1 MINLT
6 RERVERNRLMF
17 NARYEALEKMGTC
30 LGTKAAALALW
41 NEAMPEDSWMTLQ
54 LTLMLLQKGGYL
66 EGVKIVGGTV
76 MEPVRPRITE
86 KGYDN
91 WEEMGKPEHTDE
103 VMEIV
108 ERYKKKHKTAKKQEE

>member
-1 MINLT
+1 M
-6 RERVERNRLMF
+6 
-17 NARYEALEKMGTC
+17 
-30 LGTKAAALALW
+30 
-41 NEAMPEDSWMTLQ
+41 
-54 LTLMLLQKGGYL
+54 
-66 EGVKIVGGTV
+66 KIVGGTV

-86 KGYDN
+86 KRYDN

>member
-41 NEAMPEDSWMTLQ
+41 NEAMPEDTWMTLQ

-66 EGVKIVGGTV
+66 EGVKVVGGTV

-86 KGYDN
+86 KAYAN
-91 WEEMGKPEHTDE
+91 WEENGRPEHTDE
-103 VMEIV
+103 TMKMIE
-108 ERYKKKHKTAKKQEE
+108 EHNSQSKHKK